1 MNKKSLEVAYETMNS
16 QELAAA
22 AYAHADNELERMRIK
37 VAIPRKTYTML
48 DAQFTETLD
57 RIFILGHLWT
67 SDYWRLQFLI
77 ASHCAVM
84 INADAKGDNHD
95 GNEQRKAVNKVRQQ
109 LAAHFEALKEV
120 CVSHGLNYKT
130 ILERNG
136 VIENLDLHSSQV
148 DYRYKE
154 TVVEA
159 LEALLIVG

>member
-22 AYAHADNELERMRIK
+22 AYAHADNELERMRIQA
-37 VAIPRKTYTML
+37 AIPRKTYTML

-77 ASHCAVM
+77 AAHSAVM
-84 INADAKGDNHD
+84 INADAKGNNQEGD
-95 GNEQRKAVNKVRQQ
+95 EQRQAIDKVRQQ

-120 CVSHGLNYKT
+120 CAAHGLDYKT

-136 VIENLDLHSSQV
+136 IIENLDLQSAQV
-148 DYRYKE
+148 DDEYKE
-154 TVVEA
+154 TLVET
-159 LEALLIVG
+159 LLALLTVE